1 MKNLRFR
8 IHMTLE
14 ADREENIIGVD
25 EDAHEETV
33 QSLLEN
39 LLHDIDGVDIK
50 HIKVS
55 WENT

>member
-8 IHMTLE
+8 IHMTLV

-55 WENT
+55 LENT

>member
-14 ADREENIIGVD
+14 ADREENIIGVY

-55 WENT
+55 LENT

>member
-1 MKNLRFR
+1 
-8 IHMTLE
+8 MTLE

-50 HIKVS
+50 HIKVLL
-55 WENT
+55 ENT

>member
-55 WENT
+55 LENT

>member
-8 IHMTLE
+8 VHMTLE

-50 HIKVS
+50 HIKVLL
-55 WENT
+55 ENT

>member
-14 ADREENIIGVD
+14 DDREENIIGVD

-55 WENT
+55 LENT